1 METKQMK
8 EFDIK
13 AAVWDLN
20 PMHWERS
27 EAVAKQ
33 ILERIP
39 LKPWIKALEYGAGTG
54 ITSFIL
60 KDHVKEITMVD
71 FSPEMVKIMNNKI
84 ESSEVENLK
93 SILFNLETNSWSGG
107 RFDLIMTQMVLHH
120 VNDIEAIAG
129 KFFNMLNPGGFL
141 AIADLYPEDGSFH
154 GDDFCGHKG
163 FNIDELENLIRKTG
177 FSDISTH
184 KCFEIKRKL
193 SDIETKQ
200 FDIFLMIAKHR

>member
-84 ESSEVENLK
+84 ES
-93 SILFNLETNSWSGG
+93 
-107 RFDLIMTQMVLHH
+107 
-120 VNDIEAIAG
+120 
-129 KFFNMLNPGGFL
+129 
-141 AIADLYPEDGSFH
+141 
-154 GDDFCGHKG
+154 
-163 FNIDELENLIRKTG
+163 
-177 FSDISTH
+177 
-184 KCFEIKRKL
+184 
-193 SDIETKQ
+193 
-200 FDIFLMIAKHR
+200 

>member
-13 AAVWDLN
+13 AAAWDLN

-60 KDHVKEITMVD
+60 KDHIKEITMVD

-84 ESSEVENLK
+84 DSSEVKNLK

-154 GDDFCGHKG
+154 GDDFSGHKG

-177 FSDISTH
+177 FSDISTR
-184 KCFEIKRKL
+184 KCFEIKRKI
-193 SDIETKQ
+193 SDIETKL
-200 FDIFLMIAKHR
+200 FDVFLMIAKHR